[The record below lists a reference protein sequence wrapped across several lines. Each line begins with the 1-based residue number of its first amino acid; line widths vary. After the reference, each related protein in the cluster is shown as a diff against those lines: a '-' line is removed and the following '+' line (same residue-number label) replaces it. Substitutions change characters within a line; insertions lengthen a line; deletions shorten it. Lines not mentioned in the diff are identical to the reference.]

1 MEILIKSDIFKIL
14 KKEITTLKKLVL
26 ETEYDNFKDFTKNN
40 WNMFYLQAMCFKP
53 KNMKI
58 LKDKLLDN
66 GIDEKYIN
74 NLLYKILK
82 HDYKYENGI
91 FSWNEIEEWNI
102 DIDDV
107 KKTTIDY
114 TLI

>member
-1 MEILIKSDIFKIL
+1 MKKIKNKLMNNGFK
-14 KKEITTLKKLVL
+14 
-26 ETEYDNFKDFTKNN
+26 
-40 WNMFYLQAMCFKP
+40 
-53 KNMKI
+53 
-58 LKDKLLDN
+58 
-66 GIDEKYIN
+66 EKYIN
-74 NLLYKILK
+74 NLFYNIMKYKHKINIGK
-82 HDYKYENGI
+82 